1 MWLFD
6 PDKSVDLG
14 FVSPLHSSIIGQLQF
29 TVQVFLIFCVFQ
41 LEKVHGGARPR
52 PRPIFVQP
60 QESSKLNQ
68 TRETENHSSYL
79 CLLQSYSFQ
88 APLP

>member
-1 MWLFD
+1 MAWNNAWIIKCGILTQI
-6 PDKSVDLG
+6 SQLIWVCYSLN
-14 FVSPLHSSIIGQLQF
+14 SSIIGRLEF

-60 QESSKLNQ
+60 QESSKIEKNK
-68 TRETENHSSYL
+68 RK
-79 CLLQSYSFQ
+79 
-88 APLP
+88 

>member
-6 PDKSVDLG
+6 KSDKLVDLG
-14 FVSPLHSSIIGQLQF
+14 FVSPFYSSIIGQLQF

-60 QESSKLNQ
+60 QESSKSQ
-68 TRETENHSSYL
+68 YAEEIENH
-79 CLLQSYSFQ
+79 F
-88 APLP
+88 

>member
-1 MWLFD
+1 MYGVGVEWLTWNNAWIIEC
-6 PDKSVDLG
+6 G
-14 FVSPLHSSIIGQLQF
+14 FLTKISQLIWGLLLPYMYNSIFGHLQF

-60 QESSKLNQ
+60 QESSKIEIN
-68 TRETENHSSYL
+68 
-79 CLLQSYSFQ
+79 
-88 APLP
+88 